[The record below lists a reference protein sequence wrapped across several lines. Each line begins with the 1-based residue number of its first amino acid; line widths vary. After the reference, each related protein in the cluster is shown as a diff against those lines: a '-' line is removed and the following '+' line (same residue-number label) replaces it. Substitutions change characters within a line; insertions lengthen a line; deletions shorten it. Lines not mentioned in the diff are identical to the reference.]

1 VPGVRGLYVAGG
13 CCVGGLSISPAIGEA
28 LAAWITDGAAPMD
41 LSPLAPGREGAMSEE
56 ALKAACRLQYSHHY
70 WEHVPGG

>member
-1 VPGVRGLYVAGG
+1 
-13 CCVGGLSISPAIGEA
+13 LSISPAIGEV